1 MVSDE
6 DVLVLRFMRRS
17 LPLSLDRF
25 LTRFL
30 VFRELLGVY
39 AWDFFVP
46 RIISIVAVLFIKN
59 NQEIPGQIF
68 GTMVG
73 CSLAVLDLAPNC
85 ESVFIRI
92 RENGKWAVVYF
103 GRWVL
108 SPEK

>member
-39 AWDFFVP
+39 AWDFFC
-46 RIISIVAVLFIKN
+46 A
-59 NQEIPGQIF
+59 
-68 GTMVG
+68 
-73 CSLAVLDLAPNC
+73 
-85 ESVFIRI
+85 
-92 RENGKWAVVYF
+92 ENHFYSSGFTQKKQSTY
-103 GRWVL
+103 L
-108 SPEK
+108 